1 VFTSLSLCL
10 EGVKSMVKI
19 RVAFGCVFS
28 IHTFGD
34 SGLIWFLAYYGYKKF
49 YICQNRLNGENE
61 YFKRKRENVE

>member
-1 VFTSLSLCL
+1 
-10 EGVKSMVKI
+10 MVKI